1 MKAFIESEVKIIN
14 KMFQHNQIKAKVVK
28 AENVLGSFVRYHLS
42 LHASQSFSAIEKVQ
56 RELSALIVKNRVK
69 VGIDPTDIILSTK
82 PGFSL
87 EVAHP
92 SPKPLFWPMYKLLN
106 LKQETMLAGVSAVDN
121 KPELIEFSK
130 VPHVLV
136 AGMTNAGKSVLLQML
151 LLSLAA
157 NNKPEDLGFVLID
170 LKNEDLTPFK
180 SLPHVVSYNYD
191 FQSAVTA
198 IDFMLE
204 EKKKR
209 IEENKGRRLILV
221 IDELAQLAN
230 DRKVA
235 AKLGDLASIGRS
247 KRLNLIA
254 ATQSV
259 TKDGGIGSMMKANFS
274 CRLIGKVPP
283 GMSSIATGLAKM
295 QAHLLPGFGSFL
307 RIEGNNNHRF
317 QSYYIDQSDV
327 KLMVEHIKQQTMQ
340 AVLPGVETGFTDE
353 NHQIYTSNNETQQKT
368 SLFPIGYFREFTETE
383 VEEIKRISLL
393 PEYQYQGR
401 PSLNKIV
408 VLVFGSKDP
417 KKLDAIK
424 KVLK

>member
-1 MKAFIESEVKIIN
+1 MFCKA
-14 KMFQHNQIKAKVVK
+14 
-28 AENVLGSFVRYHLS
+28 FVRYHLS
-42 LHASQSFSAIEKVQ
+42 LHASQQFTAIERIQ
-56 RELSALIVKNRVK
+56 REMSAALAKNRVK
-69 VGIDPTDIILSTK
+69 NGFGATDIILCVK
-82 PGFSL
+82 PNFGL

-92 SPKPLFWPMYKLLN
+92 KPQSLLWPMHKLLN
-106 LKQETMLAGVSAVDN
+106 LQPDTMLAGVSAIDN

-180 SLPHVVSYNYD
+180 TLPHVVSYNYD

-198 IDFMLE
+198 IDFMME

-209 IEENKGRRLILV
+209 IEENTGKRLILV
-221 IDELAQLAN
+221 IDELAQLAS
-230 DRKVA
+230 DRKLA

-283 GMSSIATGLAKM
+283 GMSSIATGLAKC
-295 QAHLLPGFGSFL
+295 
-307 RIEGNNNHRF
+307 
-317 QSYYIDQSDV
+317 
-327 KLMVEHIKQQTMQ
+327 KLIFY
-340 AVLPGVETGFTDE
+340 L
-353 NHQIYTSNNETQQKT
+353 
-368 SLFPIGYFREFTETE
+368 
-383 VEEIKRISLL
+383 
-393 PEYQYQGR
+393 
-401 PSLNKIV
+401 
-408 VLVFGSKDP
+408 VLVHS
-417 KKLDAIK
+417 
-424 KVLK
+424 